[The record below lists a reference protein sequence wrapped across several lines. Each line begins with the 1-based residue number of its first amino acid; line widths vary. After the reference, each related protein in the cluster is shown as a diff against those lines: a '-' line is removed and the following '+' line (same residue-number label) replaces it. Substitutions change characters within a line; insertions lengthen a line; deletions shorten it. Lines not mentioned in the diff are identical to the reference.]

1 MSSERQ
7 VGVIGAG
14 TMGTGI
20 AQCLAQAGVP
30 VVLVETD
37 PAATA
42 RARRELR
49 SALRLSV
56 LLGRGSGGANLDE
69 IAARIR
75 WAERLDALREC
86 TFVIESVTEHIE
98 LKAEIFAE
106 LDRQC
111 PADTV
116 FASGT
121 SAIPIVGLAANT
133 TRPDRI
139 LGLHFMNPAP
149 LTEVVEVISTTET
162 APESLNRTLSLLDAL
177 GKKGIVVGD
186 GPGFVINRVLMLCI
200 AEAGAVLETGTDP
213 ETVDALFEGCLG
225 HRMGPLRTADLIGLD
240 NVLDTLKVLRT
251 TTGDERYRI
260 PSALIQLVGAGHH
273 GRKTGKGFH
282 EYP

>member
-7 VGVIGAG
+7 VGVVGAG

-30 VVLVETD
+30 VVLVDTD
-37 PAATA
+37 PEAIA
-42 RARRELR
+42 RARRGLR

-56 LLGRGSGGANLDE
+56 LLGRGSGAANLDE
-69 IAARIR
+69 IVGRIR
-75 WAERLDALREC
+75 WSEQLDALSEC
-86 TFVIESVTEHIE
+86 TFVIESVTERIE

-106 LDRQC
+106 LDRVC

-121 SAIPIVGLAANT
+121 SAIPITNLAADT
-133 TRPDRI
+133 TRPDRM

-149 LTEVVEVISTTET
+149 LTEVVEVVSTTET
-162 APESLNRTLSLLDAL
+162 SPDSLHRALSLLDTL

-200 AEAGAVLETGTDP
+200 AEAGAVLDTGTDP

-240 NVLDTLKVLRT
+240 NVLDTLIVLRT
-251 TTGDERYRI
+251 TTGDDRYRI
-260 PSALIQLVGAGHH
+260 PSALTELVGAGHH